1 MNYFKKILSYGIP
14 YIRFAFLNLFFNILY
29 AIFSALAFIGLIPMI
44 QILFDKTNKVLEKP
58 EYNGIGN
65 LKDYIENF
73 LNYKLTYYINQ
84 DSSKALLFVIIIII
98 SLFLLKNIFN
108 YLALYFITF
117 LRNGVIRDLRGKL
130 YQKIVSLP
138 VNFFSEK
145 KKGDLIARVSSDIL
159 EIQQSF
165 LSILELI
172 VREPLTILFT
182 LIIMFSISSN
192 LTFFVLIFVP
202 ISASIISIIG
212 KSLKKKSDK
221 VQKEQGE
228 FLSTVE
234 ETITGIKIIKA
245 FNVENTFIKKFMTSI
260 NQLLKY
266 SNELINRQN
275 LASPI
280 SEFLGVLVIGVLLW
294 YGGRMVLIDE
304 SIDGA
309 VFIAYMGLAYN
320 ILTPA
325 KGISKA
331 YYSIKKG
338 DAAAKRII
346 EILEIKD
353 EMKNNLNAKELK
365 IFNKE
370 ICFKNVSFSYGKNI
384 ILNDFS
390 LTIKKGETIA
400 LVGPSGGGKTTMA
413 NLLNRF
419 YDVDNGDIMID
430 GNSIKKISKK
440 SLNDLIGLVTQD
452 SILFNES
459 VANNIALG
467 DLNSSME
474 KIKKAAKMANA
485 HEFIEELSDGY
496 NTYIGDGGNK
506 LSGGQKQRLSIAR
519 AILKNPEILIL
530 DEATS
535 SLDSSSEKLVQNAL
549 EKLMINR
556 TSVVIAHRLST
567 IKKANKII
575 VLDKGLIIE
584 EGTHEFLIN
593 KDSFYKKLVE
603 LQNF

>member
-1 MNYFKKILSYGIP
+1 MNYFKKILSYGIT

-65 LKDYIENF
+65 IKDYIENF

-228 FLSTVE
+228 FLSTLE

-260 NQLLKY
+260 NRLLKY

-370 ICFKNVSFSYGKNI
+370 ICFKNVSFSYGKNV

-496 NTYIGDGGNK
+496 NTYIGEGGNK

-556 TSVVIAHRLST
+556 TSLVIAHRLST

>member
-260 NQLLKY
+260 NRLLKY

-365 IFNKE
+365 TFNKE
-370 ICFKNVSFSYGKNI
+370 ICFKNVSFSYGKNV

-413 NLLNRF
+413 NLLSRF

>member
-1 MNYFKKILSYGIP
+1 
-14 YIRFAFLNLFFNILY
+14 
-29 AIFSALAFIGLIPMI
+29 
-44 QILFDKTNKVLEKP
+44 
-58 EYNGIGN
+58 
-65 LKDYIENF
+65 
-73 LNYKLTYYINQ
+73 
-84 DSSKALLFVIIIII
+84 
-98 SLFLLKNIFN
+98 
-108 YLALYFITF
+108 
-117 LRNGVIRDLRGKL
+117 
-130 YQKIVSLP
+130 
-138 VNFFSEK
+138 
-145 KKGDLIARVSSDIL
+145 
-159 EIQQSF
+159 
-165 LSILELI
+165 
-172 VREPLTILFT
+172 
-182 LIIMFSISSN
+182 MFSISSN

-228 FLSTVE
+228 FLSTLE

-260 NQLLKY
+260 NRLLKY

-353 EMKNNLNAKELK
+353 ELKNNLNAKELK

-413 NLLNRF
+413 NLLSRF

-430 GNSIKKISKK
+430 GDSIKKISKK

-496 NTYIGDGGNK
+496 NTYIGEGGNK

-567 IKKANKII
+567 IKKADKII

-593 KDSFYKKLVE
+593 KDSFYKKLVA

>member
-1 MNYFKKILSYGIP
+1 MNYFKKILSYGIT

-58 EYNGIGN
+58 EYIGIGN

-73 LNYKLTYYINQ
+73 LNYKVTYYINQ

-117 LRNGVIRDLRGKL
+117 LRNGVIRDLRGNL
-130 YQKIVSLP
+130 YRKIVSLP

-228 FLSTVE
+228 FLSTLE

-260 NQLLKY
+260 NRLLKY

-365 IFNKE
+365 LFNKE

-400 LVGPSGGGKTTMA
+400 LVGPSGGGKTTMV
-413 NLLNRF
+413 NLLSRF

-496 NTYIGDGGNK
+496 NTYIGEGGNK

-556 TSVVIAHRLST
+556 TSVIIAHRLST